1 VIIDLPNTTTS
12 AISKALVKIR
22 EEGGAVAL
30 GRVLT
35 LIIATRLG
43 EEEEAIE
50 AANDASREHPMR
62 VIVVSTGP
70 DDKRTEKDARVD
82 AQIRVG
88 GDAGAS
94 EVVVVRAYGDAA
106 RDQESLVTGLL
117 LPDAPVVAWWPG
129 ESPAVVSESAIG
141 RIAQRRITDAAAHT
155 NPLAAISDL
164 ADSYKPGDTDF
175 AWTRLT
181 LWRAQLA
188 AVLDQPPYEPV
199 VGVEVHG
206 ATDSPS
212 TVLLAAWLQQQ
223 LEVPVTLAISGMS
236 HGSSG
241 IQAVRMIRATGPIEL
256 ERTVSNVA
264 TLVQPGQPTHELSLP
279 RRSLRDCL
287 AEELRRLD
295 PDDLFGEVITQGVRK
310 LAKPAR
316 VKRPSRA
323 KVGRA

>member
-1 VIIDLPNTTTS
+1 VIVDLPNTTTS
-12 AISKALVKIR
+12 KVSKTLVKIR

-35 LIIATRLG
+35 LVISTHLG
-43 EEEEAIE
+43 DEEEAIE

-62 VIVVSTGP
+62 VLVVSTAPSATDSG
-70 DDKRTEKDARVD
+70 EVARVD

-106 RDQESLVTGLL
+106 TDQESLIMGLL

-129 ESPAVVSESAIG
+129 EAPDAVSQSAIG
-141 RIAQRRITDAAAHT
+141 RIAQRRITDAASS
-155 NPLAAISDL
+155 SDPVGAL
-164 ADSYKPGDTDF
+164 GRIARSYSPGDTDF
-175 AWTRLT
+175 SWTRLT

-199 VGVEVHG
+199 TGVGVSG
-206 ATDSPS
+206 AADSPS
-212 TVLLAAWLQQQ
+212 TVLLAAWLQLQLGLTVT
-223 LEVPVTLAISGMS
+223 LEVTTKA

-241 IQAVRMIRATGPIEL
+241 IQGVRLARPSGNIEL
-256 ERTVSNVA
+256 ERTLANTA
-264 TLVQPGQPTHELSLP
+264 TLVQPNQPTHDISLP

-295 PDDLFGEVITQGVRK
+295 PDDLFGDVITRGVGQLDAPTTGSQAVRK
-310 LAKPAR
+310 A
-316 VKRPSRA
+316 S
-323 KVGRA
+323 

>member
-1 VIIDLPNTTTS
+1 MIVDLPNTNS
-12 AISKALVKIR
+12 SKISKTLVKIR

-35 LIIATRLG
+35 LIISTRLG

-62 VIVVSTGP
+62 VIVVSTDQEKSEP
-70 DDKRTEKDARVD
+70 DNEARVD

-94 EVVVVRAYGDAA
+94 EVIVVKAYGDAA
-106 RDQESLVTGLL
+106 KDQESLVTGLL

-129 ESPAVVSESAIG
+129 NAPDEVSQSAIG
-141 RIAQRRITDAAAHT
+141 RIAQRRITDAAATSH
-155 NPLAAISDL
+155 PLKAINTI
-164 ADSYKPGDTDF
+164 AHSYEPGDTDF

-188 AVLDQPPYEPV
+188 AVLDQPPYETV
-199 VGVEVHG
+199 TAVEVHG
-206 ATDSPS
+206 AADSPS
-212 TVLLAAWLQQQ
+212 TVLLAAWLQLQ
-223 LEVPVTLAISGMS
+223 LKVEVTLTVTNKS

-241 IQAVRMIRATGPIEL
+241 IQGVTLTRKSGPIKL
-256 ERTVSNVA
+256 ERTMPNVA
-264 TLVQPGQPTHELSLP
+264 TLVQPNQPTHDISLP

-295 PDDLFGEVITQGVRK
+295 PDELFGDVVQQGVSQ
-310 LAKPAR
+310 LGKPEKAA
-316 VKRPSRA
+316 PSPVA
-323 KVGRA
+323 TS